1 MHPNVFTV
9 RASSWGRLFD
19 CAHAWEGTHILG
31 MRKASGMRALL
42 GTAVHAGTAA
52 YDRARLE
59 GTPCTPDDA
68 AGVLIDELRNPV
80 QDVDLT
86 QDGLSIDEAERI
98 ALTVLVKYCAEV
110 APKFH
115 YIDVETTLDPLDIDC
130 GQGMTVRLTG
140 TMDRARVAETEGGIV
155 VPDVK
160 TGTRVLADGKAVTQG
175 RAAQTGTYQLMY
187 EQTKNVRTVGSQIIA
202 LSTSGRPA
210 AAVSPVFDARRVM
223 VGQADQPGLL
233 EHAAA
238 MFRTGLFPKPLQRA
252 VQREV
257 LRALVHL
264 PFPITRGAL
273 NVPPPRKPRRVC
285 APHRPG
291 RQVRRHP
298 TPGLGSG

>member
-1 MHPNVFTV
+1 M
-9 RASSWGRLFD
+9 
-19 CAHAWEGTHILG
+19 
-31 MRKASGMRALL
+31 
-42 GTAVHAGTAA
+42 
-52 YDRARLE
+52 
-59 GTPCTPDDA
+59 
-68 AGVLIDELRNPV
+68 

-223 VGQADQPGLL
+223 VGPTSPACSNTRPRCS
-233 EHAAA
+233 APA
-238 MFRTGLFPKPLQRA
+238 FFPKPSS
-252 VQREV
+252 V
-257 LRALVHL
+257 LCSA
-264 PFPITRGAL
+264 
-273 NVPPPRKPRRVC
+273 KYC
-285 APHRPG
+285 ARWSTCLF
-291 RQVRRHP
+291 R
-298 TPGLGSG
+298 

>member
-42 GTAVHAGTAA
+42 APPSTPARPPMTAHAW
-52 YDRARLE
+52 RA
-59 GTPCTPDDA
+59 PCTPDDA

-202 LSTSGRPA
+202 LSTSGRP
-210 AAVSPVFDARRVM
+210 
-223 VGQADQPGLL
+223 
-233 EHAAA
+233 
-238 MFRTGLFPKPLQRA
+238 
-252 VQREV
+252 
-257 LRALVHL
+257 
-264 PFPITRGAL
+264 
-273 NVPPPRKPRRVC
+273 PRP
-285 APHRPG
+285 
-291 RQVRRHP
+291 
-298 TPGLGSG
+298 

>member
-1 MHPNVFTV
+1 MHPSVFTV

-160 TGTRVLADGKAVTQG
+160 TGTACWPTAKRSRRPRRADRHLPADVRANEECPHGWLADHRAVHQ
-175 RAAQTGTYQLMY
+175 
-187 EQTKNVRTVGSQIIA
+187 RTS
-202 LSTSGRPA
+202 RR
-210 AAVSPVFDARRVM
+210 AVSPVFDARRVM
-223 VGQADQPGLL
+223 VGQADQPGS
-233 EHAAA
+233 
-238 MFRTGLFPKPLQRA
+238 R
-252 VQREV
+252 
-257 LRALVHL
+257 
-264 PFPITRGAL
+264 TRGRD
-273 NVPPPRKPRRVC
+273 V
-285 APHRPG
+285 PHRPFSPNPSSVLCSAKYCA
-291 RQVRRHP
+291 RWSTCLFR
-298 TPGLGSG
+298 